1 MSQLGPIGNWLYR
14 GATQPR
20 SFYQNMSLGEALASE
35 NPFSSKYAGYS
46 SKYTG
51 PGKVG
56 FGKYISEGLKSLGS
70 VFGGTPSTI
79 GNIAGGTPGARALY
93 EAAVRTASPLRTAL
107 TNPLVGLAGM
117 GGYYGGL
124 GLMNA
129 TNTEDDVAALGAM
142 FNETGL
148 GRLLGESLLGYSTP
162 ELNAI
167 TSMYA
172 NPNVQ
177 VDTTSNYQDR
187 IQQVAAAEAAA
198 AAAAAEEAETIR
210 ELAMSGQGGS
220 DNRPV
225 SSQTSSPLGGMLG
238 ASIHGGYNTPASPS
252 PHAGSTFRTLSGSTS
267 GGGTGSQG
275 GNPHGG
281 GGGGGLGP
289 TGGMGGRFTGTSRF

>member
-1 MSQLGPIGNWLYR
+1 MVTPKSAFSLPSGIIGTGITGSEVVQNPKAATKGLTLGSKLGTTYTGSTAQRLLS
-14 GATQPR
+14 GATV
-20 SFYQNMSLGEALASE
+20 SGLG
-35 NPFSSKYAGYS
+35 
-46 SKYTG
+46 
-51 PGKVG
+51 
-56 FGKYISEGLKSLGS
+56 
-70 VFGGTPSTI
+70 GGVTPSLL
-79 GNIAGGTPGARALY
+79 GRLVG
-93 EAAVRTASPLRTAL
+93 
-107 TNPLVGLAGM
+107 NPLVGLAGM

-124 GLMNA
+124 GLMDA
-129 TNTEDDVAALGAM
+129 TDTTDDVAALGAM
-142 FNETGL
+142 FNETAL
-148 GRLLGESLLGYSTP
+148 GQTLGEALLGYSTP
-162 ELNAI
+162 ELGVQLQNALA
-167 TSMYA
+167 SMYA

-198 AAAAAEEAETIR
+198 AAAAEEAATIR

-281 GGGGGLGP
+281 GGGGGGGLGP